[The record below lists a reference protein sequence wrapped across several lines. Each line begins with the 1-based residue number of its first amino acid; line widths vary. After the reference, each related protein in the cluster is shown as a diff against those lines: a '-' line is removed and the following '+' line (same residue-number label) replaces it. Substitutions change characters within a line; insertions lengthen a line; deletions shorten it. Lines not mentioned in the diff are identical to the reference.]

1 MEVSHAETLGAE
13 DPGLAFASPTLAS
26 WPPGSSHSAREV
38 RQVASLR
45 ILPGRRPRRAEVGLG
60 RQGGPG
66 QEPAPS
72 VLGCPRQGPQG
83 ARLRSLQPQAHPP
96 ALRPCAAPH
105 SLTHSRHV
113 CWCLAEPSPGV
124 TQGGRSPWSL
134 KPEIH
139 AGGSDR
145 APRKRHREK
154 GSGGE
159 TLSEVPGQGQQA
171 VAFKQRPEGGGCSAA
186 QGLPFTY
193 LFFHH
198 GCSWPSPHI
207 CIPAEEGGDDPHPSP
222 ERGPEARHCT
232 VSQKVIMRPH
242 LPVEKAGTWTHQRLE
257 LC

>member
-1 MEVSHAETLGAE
+1 M
-13 DPGLAFASPTLAS
+13 
-26 WPPGSSHSAREV
+26 
-38 RQVASLR
+38 
-45 ILPGRRPRRAEVGLG
+45 GLG

-232 VSQKVIMRPH
+232 VSQKVIVRPH